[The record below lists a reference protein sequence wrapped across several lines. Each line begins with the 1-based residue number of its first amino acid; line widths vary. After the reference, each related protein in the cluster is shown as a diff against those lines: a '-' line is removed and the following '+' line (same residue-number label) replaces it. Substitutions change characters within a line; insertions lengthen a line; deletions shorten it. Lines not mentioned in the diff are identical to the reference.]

1 MRRRTR
7 RAGAAVAA
15 AAAVA
20 AVAAPVAGA
29 EITHQLDVA
38 AELVRQP
45 PGRPWEVNLLLGST
59 IDETSGEQP
68 APVNNMKFQFT
79 RGAKVNSDAF
89 KTCTV
94 ETLRKTGPS
103 ACPAGSLLGTGAAK
117 AEALTL
123 LLDADLRVYNGPGT
137 VNDRQLI
144 VWAKVRQIP
153 TIVLVFPGKLKKTAG
168 RYGWTLD
175 LPIPPIPTVG
185 EGNDAS
191 VTGFAVKVGGYGRK
205 NGRKVPF
212 IEAPTSC
219 TRPGWPFAAQFS
231 YAGGATSSATA
242 LMDCTIR
249 ALPGK

>member
-1 MRRRTR
+1 MTRTR
-7 RAGAAVAA
+7 RAGAALAA
-15 AAAVA
+15 TAAIAALGAPTAV
-20 AVAAPVAGA
+20 A
-29 EITHQLDVA
+29 EITHQLDVG

-45 PGRPWEVNLLLGST
+45 PGKPWEVNLLLGSV

-79 RGAKVNSDAF
+79 SGAKVNSDAF
-89 KTCTV
+89 KTCSV
-94 ETLRKTGPS
+94 DALRKTGPS
-103 ACPAGSLLGTGAAK
+103 ACPSGSLLGEGTAK

-123 LLDADLRVYNGPGT
+123 LLDADLKVFNGPGT
-137 VNDRQLI
+137 VNNRQLI

-153 TIVLVFPGKLKKTAG
+153 TIVLTFPGTLKKTSG
-168 RYGWTLD
+168 KYGWALN

-191 VTGFAVKVGGYGRK
+191 VTGFSVKVGGYGRK
-205 NGRKVPF
+205 NGKKVPF
-212 IEAPTSC
+212 IEAPTKC
-219 TRPGWPFAAQFS
+219 NKPGWPFAAQFS

-249 ALPGK
+249 ALPGR